1 MNRKQITSHVLGVG
15 LALLAFVPAVFAT
28 GTDAGTTVNNTA
40 TVNYKIGTIS
50 QPPVSNL
57 TPDSFVVDRR
67 ILLSVAESGG
77 VYTSVAPG
85 STNQALT
92 FTVTNDTNQTIDM
105 RLTFAQSG
113 AEPFG
118 GTDNFDVAA
127 TTLYQDDPLGASPG
141 VWDAGDTVVTYLDE
155 MAEGETRTVFVVAD
169 ILNTRV
175 NGDLAVGVLTA
186 TAREGGAASS
196 EGALITQTG
205 DAVADTQGSIDTV
218 FGDVVTAYS
227 AARDGAASDADG
239 WSVSSAD
246 IVVTKT
252 SRVISD
258 PFTGVSVNAKRIPGA
273 VIEYCIA
280 VENNGASAADTVTVT
295 DVVPAGTTFVSGSIR
310 TAVGGAGTVCD
321 ATGTTED
328 DDAAG
333 GDETDPAGGSY
344 NGGTTTVTVNIEP
357 SIASGGGISRAAFR
371 VTID

>member
-1 MNRKQITSHVLGVG
+1 MNRKQITSYVLGVG
-15 LALLAFVPAVFAT
+15 LALAFVPAAFAT
-28 GTDAGTTVNNTA
+28 GTDAGTSVSNTA
-40 TVNYKIGTIS
+40 TVNYKIGAIS

-57 TPDSFVVDRR
+57 TPDTFVVDRR
-67 ILLSVAESGG
+67 ILLTVAESGG

-92 FTVTNDTNQTIDM
+92 FTVTNDTNDTIDM
-105 RLTFAQSG
+105 GLAFVQGG

-118 GTDNFDVAA
+118 GTDNFNVAA
-127 TTLYQDDPLGASPG
+127 TTLYVDDPLGASPG
-141 VWDAGDTVVTYLDE
+141 VWDAADTLVTYLDE
-155 MAEGETRTVFVVAD
+155 MTEGEQRTVFVVAD
-169 ILNTRV
+169 IVNTRV

-186 TAREGGAASS
+186 TAREGGVAATQ
-196 EGALITQTG
+196 GAVVTQTG
-205 DAVADTQGSIDTV
+205 DAVADTKGSVDTV
-218 FGDVVTAYS
+218 FGDVLTAYS

-280 VENNGASAADTVTVT
+280 VENNGATAADTVTVT

-321 ATGTTED
+321 STGTGED
-328 DDAAG
+328 DDTLGAN
-333 GDETDPAGGSY
+333 ETDPAGGSY
-344 NGGTTTVTVNIEP
+344 AAGTVTVNIEP
-357 SIASGGGISRAAFR
+357 SIAGSGGLSRAAFQ